1 MKDHIP
7 TGLIFRDEYLAKTRE
22 IFGDDPFPYGVK
34 ANQKM
39 LQTIIDF
46 SHEQGLTKQKLKLEE
61 LFAPATLE
69 V

>member
-1 MKDHIP
+1 MKDNIP

-46 SHEQGLTKQKLKLEE
+46 SHEQGLTKQKLKIEE

-69 V
+69 L